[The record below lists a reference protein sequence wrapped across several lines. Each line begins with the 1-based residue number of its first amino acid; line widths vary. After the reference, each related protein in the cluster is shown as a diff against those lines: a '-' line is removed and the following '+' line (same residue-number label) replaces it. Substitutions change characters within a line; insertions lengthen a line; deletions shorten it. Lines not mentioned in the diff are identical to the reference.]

1 MSLAANELKELH
13 QLHIQ
18 LASVQEKMERG
29 PRQVRARE
37 QFAEKK
43 QAELQEQQN
52 KLKQLKMAA
61 DQKGLQLK
69 SKEAKIAELRTKLN
83 QAASNREYD
92 IIRSQIEA
100 DTMAN
105 SVLEDEILEA
115 LEKVDHVQIAVK
127 KVEAELAAA
136 KAEAQRIAQ
145 EVAAA
150 EPGLRASAE
159 QLQAALKDAE
169 TRLPATILEV
179 YRRLVQAHGATSLAA
194 VQNNACTA
202 CHSILAPQEQV
213 NVKTDKTVFCRSC
226 GRLLYRAEE
235 RS

>member
-18 LASVQEKMERG
+18 LSSVQETMERG

-37 QFAEKK
+37 QFVQKK
-43 QAELQEQQN
+43 QAELEEQQN

-69 SKEAKIAELRTKLN
+69 SKEAKIAELRTRLN

-92 IIRSQIEA
+92 IIRSQIDA

-115 LEKVDHVQIAVK
+115 LEKVDQMQIAVK
-127 KVEAELAAA
+127 KAEAELAAA
-136 KAEAQRIAQ
+136 KTEAQRVQQ
-145 EVAAA
+145 EVSTA
-150 EPGLRASAE
+150 EPGLRSSAE
-159 QLQAALKDAE
+159 QLQGALKEAE
-169 TRLPATILEV
+169 TRLPGAVLEV
-179 YRRLVQAHGATSLAA
+179 YRRLVQAHGATALAE
-194 VQNNACTA
+194 VRNNACTA
-202 CHSILAPQEQV
+202 CNSILSPQEQV
-213 NVKTDKTVFCRSC
+213 NVKTEKTVFCRSC
-226 GRLLYRAEE
+226 GRLLYRAAE
-235 RS
+235 

>member
-18 LASVQEKMERG
+18 LSSVQEKMERG

-37 QFAEKK
+37 QFVQKK
-43 QAELQEQQN
+43 QAELEEQQN

-69 SKEAKIAELRTKLN
+69 SKDAKIAELRTKLN

-92 IIRSQIEA
+92 IIRSQIDA

-115 LEKVDHVQIAVK
+115 LEKVDQMQIAVK

-136 KAEAQRIAQ
+136 KAEAQRVRE
-145 EVAAA
+145 EVSAA
-150 EPGLRASAE
+150 EPGLSSSAE
-159 QLQAALKDAE
+159 QLQGALKEAE
-169 TRLPATILEV
+169 TRLPGAVLEV
-179 YRRLVQAHGATSLAA
+179 YRRLVQAHGATALAE
-194 VQNNACTA
+194 VRNNACTA
-202 CHSILAPQEQV
+202 CNSILAPQEQV
-213 NVKTDKTVFCRSC
+213 NVKTEKTVFCRSC
-226 GRLLYRAEE
+226 GRLLYRAAE
-235 RS
+235 

>member
-18 LASVQEKMERG
+18 LASVEEKMDRG

-37 QFAEKK
+37 QFVQKK
-43 QAELQEQQN
+43 QAELEEQQN
-52 KLKQLKMAA
+52 KLKQLRMAA

-69 SKEAKIAELRTKLN
+69 SKDAKIAELRGKLN
-83 QAASNREYD
+83 QATSNREYD
-92 IIRSQIEA
+92 IIRSQIDA

-115 LEKVDHVQIAVK
+115 LEKVDQMQIAVK

-136 KAEAQRIAQ
+136 KAEAKRIGE
-145 EVAAA
+145 EVSAA
-150 EPGLRASAE
+150 EPGLRRATE
-159 QLQAALKDAE
+159 ELQARLREAE
-169 TRLPATILEV
+169 SRLPGTILEV
-179 YRRLVQAHGATSLAA
+179 YRRLVQAHGATALAA

-202 CHSILAPQEQV
+202 CHSILSPQEQV
-213 NVKTDKTVFCRSC
+213 NVRTEKTVFCRSC
-226 GRLLYRAEE
+226 GRLLYRAEGE
-235 RS
+235 

>member
-18 LASVQEKMERG
+18 LASVEEKMDRG

-37 QFAEKK
+37 QFAQKK
-43 QAELQEQQN
+43 QAELEEQQN
-52 KLKQLKMAA
+52 KLKQLRMAA

-69 SKEAKIAELRTKLN
+69 SKEAKIAELRSKLN
-83 QAASNREYD
+83 QATSNREYD
-92 IIRSQIEA
+92 IIRSQIDA

-115 LEKVDHVQIAVK
+115 LEKVDQMQIAVK

-136 KAEAQRIAQ
+136 KAEAKRIGA
-145 EVAAA
+145 EVSDS
-150 EPGLRASAE
+150 EPGLRRAIEDLQGRLREAE
-159 QLQAALKDAE
+159 S
-169 TRLPATILEV
+169 RLPGTILEV
-179 YRRLVQAHGATSLAA
+179 YRRLVQAHGATALAA

-202 CHSILAPQEQV
+202 CHSILSPQEQV
-213 NVKTDKTVFCRSC
+213 NVRTEKTVFCRSC
-226 GRLLYRAEE
+226 GRLLYRAEGE
-235 RS
+235 

>member
-18 LASVQEKMERG
+18 LASVEEKMDRG

-37 QFAEKK
+37 QFVQKK
-43 QAELQEQQN
+43 QAELEEQQN

-69 SKEAKIAELRTKLN
+69 SKDAKIAELRGKLN
-83 QAASNREYD
+83 QATSNREYD
-92 IIRSQIEA
+92 IIRSQIDA

-115 LEKVDHVQIAVK
+115 LEKVDQMQIAVK

-136 KAEAQRIAQ
+136 KAEAKRIGE
-145 EVAAA
+145 EVSDA
-150 EPGLRASAE
+150 EPGLRRATEELQGRLREAE
-159 QLQAALKDAE
+159 S
-169 TRLPATILEV
+169 RLPGTILEV
-179 YRRLVQAHGATSLAA
+179 YRRLVQAHGATALAA

-202 CHSILAPQEQV
+202 CHSILSPQEQV
-213 NVKTDKTVFCRSC
+213 NVRTEKTVFCRSC
-226 GRLLYRAEE
+226 GRLMYRAEAE
-235 RS
+235 